1 MADPSERG
9 GRWLPSSVR
18 MKPGDDGF
26 ARSSDTGVG
35 CLYCQGMR
43 RALIIL
49 AALAVTGA
57 VTYVWQA
64 NAQDRGCPTTMRHD
78 GVSYAVSQVTEEV
91 RGREQVGVGTERGCG
106 DKGPWSDEVAL
117 YGIAGIDRRT
127 ALVAPWQLAS
137 SMSPRA

>member
-1 MADPSERG
+1 
-9 GRWLPSSVR
+9 V
-18 MKPGDDGF
+18 
-26 ARSSDTGVG
+26 
-35 CLYCQGMR
+35 
-43 RALIIL
+43 IIL
-49 AALAVTGA
+49 AALAMTGA

-64 NAQDRGCPTTMRHD
+64 NAHDTRCPTTMRHD
-78 GVSYAVSQVTEEV
+78 GVSYAVSQVAEEV